1 MKKIFLRIF
10 NPPSKGN
17 AMEDTD
23 KIINDLI
30 MQGALDIAGIDHNG
44 DILYS
49 IKPTLKEV
57 MPDLYNQHL
66 QDVNAEIMNLW
77 EKGFL
82 DIDMLSNDPI
92 VKLTDKSFS
101 SKELRR
107 LSSQELWSL
116 EEIKRV
122 LATKN

>member
-1 MKKIFLRIF
+1 
-10 NPPSKGN
+10 
-17 AMEDTD
+17 MEDTD